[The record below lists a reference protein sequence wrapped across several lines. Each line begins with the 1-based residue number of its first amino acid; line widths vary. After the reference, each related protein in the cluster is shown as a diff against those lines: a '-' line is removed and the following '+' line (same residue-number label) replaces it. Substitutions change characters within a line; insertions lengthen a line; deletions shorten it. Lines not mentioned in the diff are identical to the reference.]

1 MINYGK
7 TAAKQS
13 HRDGYCKGSGSLVYA
28 GNKTAGHDGDSEEFS
43 TTDGEVIDPSAGSNA
58 IKNGTGMFIGGY
70 FVGIL
75 DSLSGVGAA
84 PFLRY

>member
-7 TAAKQS
+7 LAVKPS
-13 HRDGYCKGSGSLVYA
+13 HRDGCCKVSGSVVYA
-28 GNKTAGHDGDSEEFS
+28 GGKTAQNDESEEFS
-43 TTDGEVIDPSAGSNA
+43 TTDGEVIDSSAGSDA
-58 IKNGTGMFIGGY
+58 IKKGTGMFIGGY

-75 DSLSGVGAA
+75 DSLSGVAAA